1 MRRRAHPTRPSAPA
15 VVATPT
21 RPAPAAW
28 TSSSTIWNAADT
40 APVSPTAPAV
50 LVSIGT
56 SPRTSAAAARSWP
69 PRNPSDDSGATAK
82 ISSGWTEA
90 RASARRRH
98 PASAARLGELAE
110 IEVVVADVGAG
121 LARPLRRPDA
131 DLAEFDEAA
140 ATERQHHKGK
150 LTARERIALLL
161 DEDSFCEIE
170 PFRRHRAT
178 GFGLED
184 RKPHTDGVITGWG
197 TVSGR
202 TVFVYA
208 HDFRIFGGALGE
220 AHAEKIHKVMDMA
233 LAAGTPIVSLN
244 DGAGARIQE
253 GVTALAGYGGIFRR
267 SVAASGVIP
276 QISVM
281 AGPCAGG
288 AAYAPALTDF
298 VFMVRDTSQMFVTG
312 PDVIQAVTGQ
322 IVTHDELGGADVH
335 AAQSGVAHFVHDD
348 EQTCLEDVRYLI
360 SLLPANNNEPPPA
373 RKPGRPIERT
383 RESLLD
389 LVPADPSQSYDMLA
403 VIEELVDDGEC
414 LEVQEN
420 WAGSVICALARI
432 DGHVVGIVANQ
443 PSVLAGVLDIHSSEK
458 AAAFVST
465 CDSFNI
471 PLVTL
476 VDVPGFLPGVD
487 QEHDGIIRHG
497 AKLLYAYCNA
507 TVPRIQVIVRKAYGG
522 AYIVM
527 DSRSIGADLSYAWPT
542 NEIAV
547 MGAEGAANVIF
558 RREIAASADPD
569 RTRAARIDTYREELM
584 YPYYAAER
592 GLVDDVIDPRE
603 TRYLLA
609 QALRMLYAKAA
620 PLPRRKHGNVP
631 T

>member
-1 MRRRAHPTRPSAPA
+1 MKT
-15 VVATPT
+15 
-21 RPAPAAW
+21 
-28 TSSSTIWNAADT
+28 
-40 APVSPTAPAV
+40 TAPAFANEFEEQHAGPSAV
-50 LVSIGT
+50 VPLRG
-56 SPRTSAAAARSWP
+56 RT
-69 PRNPSDDSGATAK
+69 
-82 ISSGWTEA
+82 EEL
-90 RASARRRH
+90 
-98 PASAARLGELAE
+98 ARL
-110 IEVVVADVGAG
+110 
-121 LARPLRRPDA
+121 RRSVIRGD
-131 DLAEFDEAA
+131 AA
-140 ATERQHHKGK
+140 ATERQHEKGK
-150 LTARERIALLL
+150 LTARERIGLLL

-170 PFRRHRAT
+170 PFRQHRAA
-178 GFGLED
+178 GFGLENK
-184 RKPHTDGVITGWG
+184 KPHTDGVITGWG
-197 TVSGR
+197 TVFGR

-220 AHAEKIHKVMDMA
+220 AHAEKIHKIMDMA
-233 LAAGTPIVSLN
+233 LAAGAPIVSLN

-253 GVTALAGYGGIFRR
+253 GVSALAGYGGIFRR

-298 VFMVRDTSQMFVTG
+298 VFMVRDASQMFVTG
-312 PDVIQAVTGQ
+312 PDVIQAVTGEV
-322 IVTHDELGGADVH
+322 VTHDELGGADVH
-335 AAQSGVAHFVHDD
+335 AAGSGVAHFVHDD
-348 EQTCLEDVRYLI
+348 ERTCLEDVRYLI
-360 SLLPANNNEPPPA
+360 SLLPANNNERPPGGKPA
-373 RKPGRPIERT
+373 RPVERACE
-383 RESLLD
+383 RLLD
-389 LVPADPSQSYDMLA
+389 LVPADPAQPYDMLA
-403 VIEELVDDGEC
+403 VIEELVDDGEY
-414 LEVQEN
+414 LPVHEH

-443 PSVLAGVLDIHSSEK
+443 PSVMAGVLDIHSAEK
-458 AAAFVST
+458 AASFVSI

-471 PLVTL
+471 PLITL

-487 QEHDGIIRHG
+487 QEHNGIIRHG

-547 MGAEGAANVIF
+547 MGAEGAANIIF
-558 RREIAASADPD
+558 RREIAASPDPEQA
-569 RTRAARIDTYREELM
+569 RATRISMYRERLM
-584 YPYYAAER
+584 HPYHAAER

-603 TRYLLA
+603 TRYVLA
-609 QALRMLYAKAA
+609 QALRMLHAKAA